1 MAVDSELALEY
12 LGNRLYEALLLQRGA
27 VRPADLVR
35 SLPVEARVSVGLIR
49 AYITEDERF
58 VETDRRFD
66 IADRYEL
73 RRRPFGGVVTALLEG
88 FGRPVP
94 EPELVSAMARI
105 GGATPSYYRDLLRR
119 YLEGRDEAV
128 FIDDF
133 VVAASWLLRME
144 GDNEQE
150 LLFYNGLESNE
161 HLQEMLRA
169 CERRDLR
176 KHDLGATAANIIDSF
191 GEPIGALELAL
202 LVYRH
207 HPQIFDSVEFMAQ
220 VLSRDDIVP
229 ISGPRFILEK
239 HLSSIHRELRKLS
252 EEAAT
257 EEDELPKVDLVEVL
271 TTELP
276 PDSRYYLEENDLQ
289 NILATIGAARMP
301 IGIDELLAQ
310 LLELKPGSKNYAAAA
325 QSLQGLLDDD
335 TSLLTLSPGRYL
347 PKAAVPKWV
356 EHLPP
361 ELQPAEAKHTED
373 IMVALEGLGG
383 ELLERV
389 LDARY
394 EDVLCGIEIEP
405 DEGEM
410 AEEETTY
417 AVQYHHYLAGTMPL
431 RAMDRRL
438 FVSESPIALFIL
450 SYGDAEM
457 FPVWLNRDLGLLLGF
472 TTWYQKY
479 LPPAGASFSIARGA
493 EPETYLVKYEGEKD
507 KETYIEPERLA
518 ELERKRERVARR
530 PTSSLELLVELM
542 GDHASGIGF
551 DALWAEANVVRR
563 TTRHQI
569 ASLLAYYKC
578 FECADEEAG
587 LWVCS
592 PELVREGGRE
602 ELKEYVT
609 RAVGQEEAQTGE
621 EERDA
626 EASRKDE

>member
-119 YLEGRDEAV
+119 YLEGREEAV

-207 HPQIFDSVEFMAQ
+207 HPQIFDPVEFMAQ

-239 HLSSIHRELRKLS
+239 HLSNIHRELRKLS

-417 AVQYHHYLAGTMPL
+417 AVPYHHYLAGTMPL

-457 FPVWLNRDLGLLLGF
+457 FPVWLNRDLGLLFGF

-507 KETYIEPERLA
+507 KGTYIEPERLA